1 MRIRA
6 FLVGWLVGTA
16 HGMQATLAE
25 AEELVALAAQKGL
38 HLGCSPI
45 SFWGEAQQTVAH
57 QLMASASAAPAAPAS
72 APWASPTVL
81 SQPPV
86 STSTIGTVRTVTADV
101 LCGSWEPQGMR
112 LGGWK
117 EHRRFGIGSLRDVA
131 VYPFSLMTA
140 FFGPATY
147 VVLCRMDCLAL
158 HLAACT
164 AAHTTLKAPFQL
176 NSPNAYYLTS

>member
-1 MRIRA
+1 
-6 FLVGWLVGTA
+6 
-16 HGMQATLAE
+16 MQATLAE

-57 QLMASASAAPAAPAS
+57 QLLAS
-72 APWASPTVL
+72 APSASPTVL

-86 STSTIGTVRTVTADV
+86 STSTIGTVRTVTANV
-101 LCGSWEPQGMR
+101 LCGSWEPEGMR

-147 VVLCRMDCLAL
+147 VVLCRMDGLTL

-164 AAHTTLKAPFQL
+164 
-176 NSPNAYYLTS
+176 SAYNPQGAISIEQP